1 MLNPLDLSRIR
12 KDFPLLD
19 EENLCYLDNAATTQ
33 KPLPV
38 IEACR
43 EYYLHTNANPH
54 RGMYSL
60 SVESTLAYEKARKT
74 IADFLGAGI
83 GEILFTKS
91 ATESLNLVACSFGG
105 MVLEEGDEVILGITE
120 HHSNFLPWQMLCK
133 KTGATLRYFNC
144 DEKGY
149 LHAEDLAKLITPKT
163 KILAITQ
170 MSNVL
175 GMEYDVKTFAQM
187 IHEVGGYIVVDGT
200 QSVPHIPVN
209 LADLDL
215 DFFAFSGHKLFGPMG
230 VGVLYGKSK
239 HLETMPPMLY
249 GGDMVESVGIEETT
263 FAEVPRKFEGGT
275 ANVEAAVGLA
285 RAVEYLQDIGW
296 PSLLAV
302 ESRLTCYALNGMK
315 RIPHVQILGSDSPHE
330 RHGIL
335 AFAVEGVH
343 PHDIA
348 EIMSANNIAIRAGH
362 HCAQPLVNHMGHGS
376 CARISL
382 AFYNTEAEID
392 CFLECLAGLRRYMG
406 YAD

>member
-1 MLNPLDLSRIR
+1 MDLSYLR
-12 KDFPLLD
+12 KDFPLLGERD
-19 EENLCYLDNAATTQ
+19 VCYLDNAATTQ

-43 EYYLHTNANPH
+43 DYYLYTNANPH

-74 IADFLGAGI
+74 IADFLGAKVSELI
-83 GEILFTKS
+83 FTKS
-91 ATESLNLVACSFGG
+91 ATESLNLVAHSFGG
-105 MVLEEGDEVILGITE
+105 MVLQEGDEVILGITE
-120 HHSNFLPWQMLCK
+120 HHSNFVPWQQLCK
-133 KTGATLRYFNC
+133 RRGVHIRYFHC
-144 DEKGY
+144 DGKGY
-149 LHAEDLAKLITPKT
+149 LYAADLAKLITSKT

-187 IHEVGGYIVVDGT
+187 IHAVGGYIVVDGT

-230 VGVLYGKSK
+230 VGVLYGKRK
-239 HLETMPPMLY
+239 HLETMPPFLY
-249 GGDMVESVGIEETT
+249 GGDMVESVSVEDTS
-263 FAEVPRKFEGGT
+263 FAEVPQKFEGGT

-285 RAVEYLQDIGW
+285 SAVDYLQEIGW
-296 PSLLAV
+296 ERLLAA

-315 RIPHVQILGSDSPHE
+315 RIPHVQILGSDSSHE

-362 HCAQPLVNHMGHGS
+362 HCAQPLVNHMGHSS

-392 CFLECLAGLRRYMG
+392 RFLECLAGLRRYMG